1 MKKTKMNDETVRYII
16 ARLVE
21 RADEA
26 AQEHEKNKS
35 NEFESGR
42 ALAYYEMLDILKTE
56 LDLNDQDLKDYGL
69 DINLEARYLK

>member
-21 RADEA
+21 RTDEA
-26 AQEHEKNKS
+26 AQEHEMDKS

>member
-1 MKKTKMNDETVRYII
+1 MKKTKMNDETVKYII

-26 AQEHEKNKS
+26 AQEYQINKS

-56 LDLNDQDLKDYGL
+56 LDFNDQDLKDYGL

>member
-1 MKKTKMNDETVRYII
+1 MD
-16 ARLVE
+16 
-21 RADEA
+21 
-26 AQEHEKNKS
+26 KS

-69 DINLEARYLK
+69 DINLDI